1 MIKIQRVSAPSEL
14 NDETVSTLTTLY
26 KSTGENVWNKPYIKK
41 ELLKMSH
48 NKCCYCELK
57 LGEEG
62 KYMQVEHYHCKS
74 LYPDEVV
81 LWENLLPSCNRCN
94 TNKSSHDTKKEPI
107 INPCCD
113 NPSDYLYMENYRLK
127 SKDNNLIGC
136 TTIDVL
142 YLNESDSLVLPRF
155 NIGNKIQ
162 EKLQFL
168 EDLLIDYIDGNNS
181 TRRRNRIINGLKD
194 LLSLADP
201 TKEYS
206 ATAATV
212 IITDGTYQ
220 LMQKQLA
227 RLSLWADDLQ
237 YLHDNAVK
245 NSLCKNEI

>member
-1 MIKIQRVSAPSEL
+1 
-14 NDETVSTLTTLY
+14 
-26 KSTGENVWNKPYIKK
+26 
-41 ELLKMSH
+41 
-48 NKCCYCELK
+48 
-57 LGEEG
+57 
-62 KYMQVEHYHCKS
+62 
-74 LYPDEVV
+74 
-81 LWENLLPSCNRCN
+81 
-94 TNKSSHDTKKEPI
+94 
-107 INPCCD
+107 
-113 NPSDYLYMENYRLK
+113 NYRLK

-162 EKLQFL
+162 EKLLFL
-168 EDLLIDYIDGNNS
+168 EDLLTDYIDGNNS

-212 IITDGTYQ
+212 IITDSTYQ

-227 RLSLWADDLQ
+227 RLSLWTDDLQ